1 MTKHE
6 KQILNIANKELFYW
20 MNKPRADLDAHHSD
34 EEDFMDL
41 AVWDIKRALEKAYE
55 LGRRDAQK

>member
-20 MNKPRADLDAHHSD
+20 MNQPRADLDSHHSD

-41 AVWDIKRALEKAYE
+41 AVWDIKRALERAYE

>member
-20 MNKPRADLDAHHSD
+20 MNEPRADLDAHRSD